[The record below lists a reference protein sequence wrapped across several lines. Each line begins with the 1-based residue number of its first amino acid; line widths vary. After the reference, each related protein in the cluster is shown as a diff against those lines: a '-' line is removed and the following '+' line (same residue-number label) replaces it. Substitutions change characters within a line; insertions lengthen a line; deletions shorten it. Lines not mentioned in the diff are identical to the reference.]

1 MSNHVTMLL
10 RNRNLG
16 LNLTLKS
23 VLLLMADYASDD
35 GTGIWAS
42 KSRMARELETTDRTI
57 QRAIKELTQQNLLTE
72 VGKIKCSNGATIEY
86 NIVIKNVDKF
96 PLTISSRPVKANL
109 LSQEV
114 VPDTVRPPTDRHP
127 TPDTQSPHGAT
138 DSHPNLKEPSLNPIV
153 AVVREGED
161 EDEEPVN
168 CDVLLRNVLAAV
180 GLQQGSLPIHWLPPA
195 STIHVSRWQT
205 QLGLTS
211 REIIVAAKSSRAQH
225 EQPPNGPK
233 ALDRVMQALAGQ
245 KSAQPLTP
253 KRKLIS
259 GGRDERTRQSNAI
272 IDEIATR
279 LGDGRIKHDPY
290 MKHHDHIRRRA
301 AGR

>member
-72 VGKIKCSNGATIEY
+72 VGRRKCSNGATIEY

-127 TPDTQSPHGAT
+127 TPDTLSPHGAT
-138 DSHPNLKEPSLNPIV
+138 DGHPNPNKPPLNPIV
-153 AVVREGED
+153 AVVRED

-168 CDVLLRNVLAAV
+168 SDVLLRDVLVAV
-180 GLQQGSLPIHWLPPA
+180 GLQQGFLPIYWLPPA

-245 KSAQPLTP
+245 KSAQPLNP
-253 KRKLIS
+253 KRKLIN
-259 GGRDERTRQSNAI
+259 GGRDERTRQSSAI
-272 IDEIATR
+272 IDQIAAR
-279 LGDGRIKHDPY
+279 FGDGRIKHDPY
-290 MKHHDHIRRRA
+290 M
-301 AGR
+301 